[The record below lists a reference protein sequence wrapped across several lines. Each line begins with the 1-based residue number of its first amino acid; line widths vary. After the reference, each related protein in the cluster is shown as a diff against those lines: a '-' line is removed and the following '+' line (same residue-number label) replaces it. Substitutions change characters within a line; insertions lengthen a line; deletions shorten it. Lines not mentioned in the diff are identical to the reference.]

1 MSKERKAVGAVSG
14 LPAGEASGALS
25 PRDGGPMTQAAK
37 AGEAGSGAP
46 STGSAAQGP
55 RDVRE
60 RFVYPEDQSIDKPF
74 DWKQM
79 RRLLGYMAPYKR
91 DVVFAI
97 LVTLIGTVATLVVPL
112 VISHAIDYGITAND
126 DAVLTRMAIYL
137 ALCYFVWW
145 ASGGIRIQLTNWVG
159 QRVLRDMR
167 EALFRHVQYLSF
179 NFFDQR
185 TAGSIL
191 VRIINDVN
199 ALQELFTN
207 GIVNL
212 FMDILILAGIIAIM
226 ISIHPGLAFASMV
239 VLPFMMALSTEMR
252 RKIRMGW
259 REVRIRLSRINS
271 HLNEAIQ
278 GMRVTQ
284 AFVQETEN
292 ARFFDHI
299 NDDYR
304 RWMNRSTKVSDL
316 FAPVVE
322 FTGAVGT
329 CIVYW
334 YGASLVIREQ
344 ITLGLLVAFVYYLG
358 RFWEPISR
366 LGNLYNQVLQ
376 AMASSERIFEFM
388 DTQPTVAERPGAMVM
403 PPIKGEIRFEN
414 VVFQY
419 KEGRPALRGVDL
431 HVKPGQTVA
440 LVGATGSGKTTIV
453 NLICRFYDVTS
464 GRVLIDGIDVRDVKL
479 ASLRSQISIVL
490 QDTFLFSGTI
500 ADNIRFG
507 RPDATMDE
515 VREACRAVGADLFI
529 EKLPDGY
536 DTVVSER
543 GSGLSLGQRQLVS
556 FARALLA
563 NPRILILDEATA
575 SVDTETELHI
585 QRALERLLAG
595 RTAIVVAHRLSTIRN
610 ADMIV
615 VMDHGR
621 VAERGTHD
629 ELMAK
634 GGIYRTLVEAQF
646 KFLEQDKQA
655 G

>member
-1 MSKERKAVGAVSG
+1 MS
-14 LPAGEASGALS
+14 
-25 PRDGGPMTQAAK
+25 QAAQRL
-37 AGEAGSGAP
+37 EAEAKDRVRRQSP
-46 STGSAAQGP
+46 TVP
-55 RDVRE
+55 DVRH
-60 RFVYPEDQSIDKPF
+60 RFVYPDDRAIEKPF
-74 DWKQM
+74 DWRQM
-79 RRLLGYMAPYKR
+79 RRLLGYMSPYKK
-91 DVVFAI
+91 DVFIAL
-97 LVTLIGTVATLVVPL
+97 LVTTAGTIATLIVPL
-112 VISHAIDYGITAND
+112 LISAAIDNGITAGD
-126 DAVLTRMAIYL
+126 FGYLTRMTLYL
-137 ALCYFVWW
+137 GLCYATWW
-145 ASGGIRIQLTNWVG
+145 ITAGIRIRVTNWIG
-159 QRVLRDMR
+159 QRILRDIR

-185 TAGSIL
+185 SAGSIL

-207 GIVNL
+207 GVVNVL
-212 FMDILILAGIIAIM
+212 MDLLILTGIIAIM
-226 ISIHPGLAFASMV
+226 VSIHPGLAFASMV
-239 VLPFMMALSTEMR
+239 ILPFMMALSTGIR
-252 RKIRMGW
+252 RRIRRGW
-259 REVRIRLSRINS
+259 QEVRIRLSRINS

-284 AFVQETEN
+284 AFVQEKEN
-292 ARFFDHI
+292 MRFFDYI

-304 RWMNRSTKVSDL
+304 RKMNESTRFSDL
-316 FAPVVE
+316 FAPMVE
-322 FTGAVGT
+322 LTGAVGT

-334 YGASLVIREQ
+334 YGATLVIRGE
-344 ITLGLLVAFVYYLG
+344 ITLGLFVAFVYYLG
-358 RFWEPISR
+358 RFWEPIAR
-366 LGNLYNQVLQ
+366 LGNVYNQVLQ

-388 DTQPTVAERPGAMVM
+388 DTQPSVAERPDAIAL
-403 PPIKGEIRFEN
+403 PPIEGEIRFEN
-414 VVFQY
+414 VFFEY
-419 KEGRPALRGVDL
+419 KPGRPALRGVDL

-453 NLICRFYDVTS
+453 NLLCRFYDVTS
-464 GRVLIDGIDVRDVKL
+464 GRVTIDGHDVRDVTL

-490 QDTFLFSGTI
+490 QDTFLFSGSI

-507 RPDATMDE
+507 RPDATMEE
-515 VREACRAVGADLFI
+515 VREACRAVGADEFI

-536 DTVVSER
+536 DTIVSER

-585 QRALERLLAG
+585 QKALERLLQG
-595 RTAIVVAHRLSTIRN
+595 RTAIVIAHRLSTIRN

-621 VAERGTHD
+621 IAELGNHD

-646 KFLEQDKQA
+646 KFIDRSTPAA

>member
-1 MSKERKAVGAVSG
+1 MSRA
-14 LPAGEASGALS
+14 
-25 PRDGGPMTQAAK
+25 
-37 AGEAGSGAP
+37 
-46 STGSAAQGP
+46 SAAVRSEAAEAIDNKKAHGP
-55 RDVRE
+55 RDITE
-60 RFVYPEDQSIDKPF
+60 RFVYPEDQAIEKPF

-79 RRLLGYMAPYKR
+79 RRLLGYMKPYRR
-91 DVVFAI
+91 DVVIAVLI
-97 LVTLIGTVATLVVPL
+97 TMIGTLATLIVPL
-112 VISHAIDYGITAND
+112 VISNAIDHGIVPGDGAYL
-126 DAVLTRMAIYL
+126 ARMAIYL
-137 ALCYFVWW
+137 GLCYLVWW
-145 ASGGIRIQLTNWVG
+145 LTAGIRIQVTNWIG
-159 QRVLRDMR
+159 QRILRDIR

-185 TAGSIL
+185 SAGSIL

-207 GIVNL
+207 GVVNVL
-212 FMDILILAGIIAIM
+212 MDVLILTGIIAIM
-226 ISIHPGLAFASMV
+226 ISIHPGLALASMI
-239 VLPFMMALSTEMR
+239 VLPFMMLLSTRMR
-252 RKIRMGW
+252 RNIRRAW

-284 AFVQETEN
+284 AFVQEEEN
-292 ARFFDHI
+292 MRFFAHI

-304 RWMNRSTKVSDL
+304 RSMNASARVADL

-322 FTGAVGT
+322 LTGAVGT
-329 CIVYW
+329 CVVYW
-334 YGASLVIREQ
+334 YGASLVIGEQ
-344 ITLGLLVAFVYYLG
+344 ITIGLFVAFIYYLG

-388 DTQPTVAERPGAMVM
+388 DTQPTVAEKPDAIAL
-403 PPIKGEIRFEN
+403 PPINGEIRFEQ
-414 VVFQY
+414 VTFEY
-419 KEGRPALRGVDL
+419 KKGRPALRGVDL

-453 NLICRFYDVTS
+453 NLICRFYDVTT
-464 GRVLIDGIDVRDVKL
+464 GRVTIDGYDVRDVEL

-507 RPDATMDE
+507 KPDATME
-515 VREACRAVGADLFI
+515 QVREACRAVGADLFI

-563 NPRILILDEATA
+563 DPRILILDEATA

-585 QRALERLLAG
+585 QQALERLLQG

-610 ADMIV
+610 ADRIV

-621 VAERGTHD
+621 VAELGNHD
-629 ELMAK
+629 ELMAR
-634 GGIYRTLVEAQF
+634 GGIYRNLVEAQF
-646 KFLEQDKQA
+646 KFLDSTRSQA

>member
-1 MSKERKAVGAVSG
+1 VKEQAV
-14 LPAGEASGALS
+14 
-25 PRDGGPMTQAAK
+25 
-37 AGEAGSGAP
+37 
-46 STGSAAQGP
+46 

-60 RFVYPEDQSIDKPF
+60 RFVYPDDRAIEKPF
-74 DWKQM
+74 DWRQM

-91 DVVFAI
+91 DVALAI
-97 LVTLIGTVATLVVPL
+97 LVALAGTVATLVVPL
-112 VISHAIDYGITAND
+112 FISRAIDHGITVGD
-126 DAVLTRMAIYL
+126 GAVLARMALYL
-137 ALCYFVWW
+137 ALCYFIWW
-145 ASGGIRIQLTNWVG
+145 VTAGVRIQLTNWVG

-167 EALFRHVQYLSF
+167 EQLFRHVQYLSF

-207 GIVNL
+207 GVVNV
-212 FMDILILAGIIAIM
+212 FMDVLILTGIIAIM
-226 ISIHPGLAFASMV
+226 LSIHPGLALASMV
-239 VLPFMMALSTEMR
+239 VLPFMVLLSTELR
-252 RKIRMGW
+252 RKIRRGW

-284 AFVQETEN
+284 AFVQEKEN

-316 FAPVVE
+316 FGPVVE

-334 YGASLVIREQ
+334 YGASLVIRGQ

-366 LGNLYNQVLQ
+366 LGMLYNQVLQ

-388 DTQPTVAERPGAMVM
+388 DTQPSVAQRPDAITM
-403 PPIKGEIRFEN
+403 PPIQGEIRFEN
-414 VVFQY
+414 VYFEY

-464 GRVLIDGIDVRDVKL
+464 GRVTIDGIDVRDVKL
-479 ASLRSQISIVL
+479 DSLRRQISIVL

-507 RPDATMDE
+507 RPDATMEE
-515 VREACRAVGADLFI
+515 VREACRAVGADRFI
-529 EKLPDGY
+529 EAMPDGY
-536 DTVVSER
+536 ETVVSER
-543 GSGLSLGQRQLVS
+543 GSGLSLGQRQLIS

-563 NPRILILDEATA
+563 DPKILILDEATA

-585 QRALERLLAG
+585 QQALERLLEG

-634 GGIYRTLVEAQF
+634 GGIYRSLVEAQF
-646 KFLEQDKQA
+646 KFLEERPA

>member
-1 MSKERKAVGAVSG
+1 MKEQAV
-14 LPAGEASGALS
+14 
-25 PRDGGPMTQAAK
+25 
-37 AGEAGSGAP
+37 
-46 STGSAAQGP
+46 

-60 RFVYPEDQSIDKPF
+60 RFVYPDDRAIEKPF
-74 DWKQM
+74 DWRQM

-91 DVVFAI
+91 DVALAI
-97 LVTLIGTVATLVVPL
+97 LVALAGTVATLVVPL
-112 VISHAIDYGITAND
+112 LISRAIDHGITVGD
-126 DAVLTRMAIYL
+126 GAVLARMALYL
-137 ALCYFVWW
+137 ALCYFIWW
-145 ASGGIRIQLTNWVG
+145 VTAGVRIQLTNWVG

-167 EALFRHVQYLSF
+167 EQLFRHVQYLSF

-207 GIVNL
+207 GVVNV
-212 FMDILILAGIIAIM
+212 FMDVLILTGIIAIM
-226 ISIHPGLAFASMV
+226 LSIHPGLALASMV
-239 VLPFMMALSTEMR
+239 VLPFMVLLSTELR
-252 RKIRMGW
+252 RKIRRGW

-284 AFVQETEN
+284 AFVQEKEN

-316 FAPVVE
+316 FGPVVE

-334 YGASLVIREQ
+334 YGASLVIRGQ

-366 LGNLYNQVLQ
+366 LGMLYNQVLQ

-388 DTQPTVAERPGAMVM
+388 DTQPSVAQRPDAITM
-403 PPIKGEIRFEN
+403 PPIQGEIRFEN
-414 VVFQY
+414 VYFEY

-464 GRVLIDGIDVRDVKL
+464 GRVTIDGIDVRDVKL
-479 ASLRSQISIVL
+479 DSLRRQISIVL

-507 RPDATMDE
+507 RPDA
-515 VREACRAVGADLFI
+515 
-529 EKLPDGY
+529 
-536 DTVVSER
+536 
-543 GSGLSLGQRQLVS
+543 
-556 FARALLA
+556 
-563 NPRILILDEATA
+563 
-575 SVDTETELHI
+575 
-585 QRALERLLAG
+585 
-595 RTAIVVAHRLSTIRN
+595 
-610 ADMIV
+610 
-615 VMDHGR
+615 
-621 VAERGTHD
+621 
-629 ELMAK
+629 
-634 GGIYRTLVEAQF
+634 
-646 KFLEQDKQA
+646 
-655 G
+655 

>member
-1 MSKERKAVGAVSG
+1 MKEQAV
-14 LPAGEASGALS
+14 
-25 PRDGGPMTQAAK
+25 
-37 AGEAGSGAP
+37 
-46 STGSAAQGP
+46 

-60 RFVYPEDQSIDKPF
+60 RFVYPDDRAIEKPF
-74 DWKQM
+74 DWRQM

-91 DVVFAI
+91 DVALAI
-97 LVTLIGTVATLVVPL
+97 LVALAGTVATLVVPL
-112 VISHAIDYGITAND
+112 LISRAIDHGITVGD
-126 DAVLTRMAIYL
+126 GAVLARMALYL
-137 ALCYFVWW
+137 ALCYFIWW
-145 ASGGIRIQLTNWVG
+145 VTAGVRIQLTNWVG

-167 EALFRHVQYLSF
+167 EQLFRHVQYLSF

-207 GIVNL
+207 GVVNV
-212 FMDILILAGIIAIM
+212 FMDVLILTGIIAIM
-226 ISIHPGLAFASMV
+226 LSIHPGLALASMV
-239 VLPFMMALSTEMR
+239 VLPFMVLLSTELR
-252 RKIRMGW
+252 RKIRRGW

-284 AFVQETEN
+284 AFVQEKEN

-316 FAPVVE
+316 FGPVVE

-334 YGASLVIREQ
+334 YGASLVIRGQ

-366 LGNLYNQVLQ
+366 LGMLYNQVLQ

-388 DTQPTVAERPGAMVM
+388 DTQPSVAQRPDAITM
-403 PPIKGEIRFEN
+403 PPIQGEIRFEN
-414 VVFQY
+414 VYFEY

-464 GRVLIDGIDVRDVKL
+464 GRVTIDGIDVRDVKL
-479 ASLRSQISIVL
+479 DSLRRQISIVL

-507 RPDATMDE
+507 RPDATMEE
-515 VREACRAVGADLFI
+515 VREACRAVGADRFI
-529 EKLPDGY
+529 EAMPDGY
-536 DTVVSER
+536 ETVVSER
-543 GSGLSLGQRQLVS
+543 GSGLSLGQRQLIS

-563 NPRILILDEATA
+563 DPKILILDEATA

-585 QRALERLLAG
+585 QQALERLLEG

-634 GGIYRTLVEAQF
+634 GGIYRSLVEAQF
-646 KFLEQDKQA
+646 KFLEERPA

>member
-1 MSKERKAVGAVSG
+1 MKEQAV
-14 LPAGEASGALS
+14 
-25 PRDGGPMTQAAK
+25 
-37 AGEAGSGAP
+37 
-46 STGSAAQGP
+46 

-60 RFVYPEDQSIDKPF
+60 RFVYPDDRAIEKPF
-74 DWKQM
+74 DWRQM

-91 DVVFAI
+91 DVALAI
-97 LVTLIGTVATLVVPL
+97 LVALAGTVATLVVPL
-112 VISHAIDYGITAND
+112 FISRAIDHGITVGD
-126 DAVLTRMAIYL
+126 GAVLARMALYL
-137 ALCYFVWW
+137 ALCYFIWW
-145 ASGGIRIQLTNWVG
+145 VTAGVRIQLTNWVG

-167 EALFRHVQYLSF
+167 EQLFRHVQYLSF

-207 GIVNL
+207 GVVNV
-212 FMDILILAGIIAIM
+212 FMDVLILTGIIAIM
-226 ISIHPGLAFASMV
+226 LSIHPGLALASMV
-239 VLPFMMALSTEMR
+239 VLPFMVLLSTELR
-252 RKIRMGW
+252 RKIRRGW

-284 AFVQETEN
+284 AFVQEKEN

-316 FAPVVE
+316 FGPVVE

-334 YGASLVIREQ
+334 YGASLVIRGQ

-366 LGNLYNQVLQ
+366 LGMLYNQVLQ

-388 DTQPTVAERPGAMVM
+388 DTQPSVAQRPDAITM
-403 PPIKGEIRFEN
+403 PPIQGEIRFEN
-414 VVFQY
+414 VYFEY

-464 GRVLIDGIDVRDVKL
+464 GRVTIDGIDVRDVKL
-479 ASLRSQISIVL
+479 DSLRRQISIVL

-507 RPDATMDE
+507 RPDATMEE
-515 VREACRAVGADLFI
+515 VREACRAVGADRFI
-529 EKLPDGY
+529 EAMPDGY
-536 DTVVSER
+536 ETVVSER
-543 GSGLSLGQRQLVS
+543 GSGLSLGQRQLIS

-563 NPRILILDEATA
+563 DPKILILDEATA

-585 QRALERLLAG
+585 QQALERLLEG

-634 GGIYRTLVEAQF
+634 GGIYRSLVEAQF
-646 KFLEQDKQA
+646 KFLEERPA